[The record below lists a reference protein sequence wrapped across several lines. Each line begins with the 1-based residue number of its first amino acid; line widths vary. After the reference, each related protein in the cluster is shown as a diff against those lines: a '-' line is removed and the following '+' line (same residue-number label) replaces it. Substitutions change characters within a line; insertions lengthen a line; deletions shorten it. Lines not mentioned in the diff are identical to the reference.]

1 MQALSFAVHIPIVC
15 FGIAFPAFVLML
27 EGLWLRTGDPIYR
40 LLAGSETLRHLDP
53 DRAVL
58 DLGDELLDDLEV
70 DVGIG
75 SATGLAHGARKIF
88 LPEHPAAAQI
98 AERHLQLVGE
108 RVKHRSAQVL
118 PPRDLP
124 LSAPD
129 PSEVV
134 MAEIAKI
141 IRVIGQ
147 SPTSF
152 AEAAQVAVREAAK
165 TVRDIHGV
173 HVIEMSAIVEND
185 EITMFRTTVDIAFGV
200 ER

>member
-40 LLAGSETLRHLDP
+40 LL
-53 DRAVL
+53 
-58 DLGDELLDDLEV
+58 
-70 DVGIG
+70 
-75 SATGLAHGARKIF
+75 
-88 LPEHPAAAQI
+88 
-98 AERHLQLVGE
+98 
-108 RVKHRSAQVL
+108 HRSAQVL

>member
-1 MQALSFAVHIPIVC
+1 
-15 FGIAFPAFVLML
+15 
-27 EGLWLRTGDPIYR
+27 
-40 LLAGSETLRHLDP
+40 
-53 DRAVL
+53 
-58 DLGDELLDDLEV
+58 
-70 DVGIG
+70 
-75 SATGLAHGARKIF
+75 
-88 LPEHPAAAQI
+88 
-98 AERHLQLVGE
+98 
-108 RVKHRSAQVL
+108 
-118 PPRDLP
+118 
-124 LSAPD
+124 
-129 PSEVV
+129 

-185 EITMFRTTVDIAFGV
+185 EITMFRTTVEIAFGV

>member
-1 MQALSFAVHIPIVC
+1 
-15 FGIAFPAFVLML
+15 
-27 EGLWLRTGDPIYR
+27 
-40 LLAGSETLRHLDP
+40 
-53 DRAVL
+53 
-58 DLGDELLDDLEV
+58 
-70 DVGIG
+70 
-75 SATGLAHGARKIF
+75 
-88 LPEHPAAAQI
+88 
-98 AERHLQLVGE
+98 
-108 RVKHRSAQVL
+108 
-118 PPRDLP
+118 
-124 LSAPD
+124 
-129 PSEVV
+129 

-165 TVRDIHGV
+165 TVREIHGV